1 MKEKVLIVGG
11 RAKAKS
17 LAQSL
22 STRGMMPVLINKS
35 EEDCQKLMEYR
46 PSKVICADGTKPYV
60 LEDLQMEAFCQVI
73 ALCPRDE
80 DNLMICR
87 LAKNIFPKVRMTALV
102 SNLANKKFFIRC
114 GVDRVVCA
122 VSLITRMIEQE
133 AFMDEMRLEEGLQIV
148 KLDMEASDA
157 AIHKKLWELSLPSN
171 TVIGSILRQDGL
183 FVPQGETTI
192 MEGDQLVLIT
202 SDVQKQEAIQI
213 LKGEKSNEKQR
224 KHLFW

>member
-1 MKEKVLIVGG
+1 
-11 RAKAKS
+11 
-17 LAQSL
+17 
-22 STRGMMPVLINKS
+22 
-35 EEDCQKLMEYR
+35 
-46 PSKVICADGTKPYV
+46 
-60 LEDLQMEAFCQVI
+60 
-73 ALCPRDE
+73 
-80 DNLMICR
+80 
-87 LAKNIFPKVRMTALV
+87 
-102 SNLANKKFFIRC
+102 
-114 GVDRVVCA
+114 
-122 VSLITRMIEQE
+122 
-133 AFMDEMRLEEGLQIV
+133 MDEMRLEEGLQIV

-157 AIHKKLWELSLPSN
+157 AIHKKLWELSLPNN